1 MKRLGFVSVLLVIGL
16 LVIPAV
22 AQNGAP
28 NGSHYNLNIIGMDN
42 AKNGTL
48 TDSNRHTIFVA
59 LGSSKQ
65 GVPGIETK
73 IYLTQGDF
81 QVCDGNGF
89 DAATDCNG
97 DPVGSNTGGTGA
109 VFQLPCNSYATA
121 DYDCVGYA
129 QDYTVWIRVLG
140 KPGGDITMTTC
151 TYDKEYNMTYCNSEQ
166 HVGIVSL
173 KRTAGKQT
181 FKNVT
186 NELTTVYASLDG
198 GLTYHVYPLFYPG
211 FEEWWWS
218 YVNKGV
224 RLAQLRFYP
233 VQ

>member
-1 MKRLGFVSVLLVIGL
+1 MKRAFVFSALLVIAF
-16 LVIPAV
+16 LVVPAV

-28 NGSHYNLNIIGMDN
+28 NGAHYNLNIIGVDN
-42 AKNGTL
+42 PKTTTL
-48 TDSNRHTIFVA
+48 TDSQRHTIFVA
-59 LGSSKQ
+59 LGNKNT
-65 GVPGIETK
+65 GVETK

-81 QVCDGNGF
+81 TVCDGNGF
-89 DAATDCNG
+89 DAAYDCNG
-97 DPVGSNTGGTGA
+97 DPVGGNTGGMGA

-121 DYDCVGYA
+121 DYDCTGYS

-140 KPGGDITMTTC
+140 KPGGSITMTTC
-151 TYDKEYNMTYCNSEQ
+151 TYDKEFNMTYCNSEQ

-173 KRTAGKQT
+173 KRSNGQQT

-186 NELTTVYASLDG
+186 NQLTTVYASLDG
-198 GLTYHVYPLFYPG
+198 GLTYHTYPLFYPG

-224 RLAQLRFYP
+224 RLAQVRFYV